1 MVACRPWERR
11 RIFSENDDAH
21 QGVAGPAA
29 KALAELRQIA
39 LKLLAGGGRDVA
51 ALAPPHGLLPH
62 LLALEEALHVLAVH
76 LHNHVGLPE
85 PPQLRQQRLPKASLL
100 RKTTRKN
107 LLRSNPRDLE
117 DSDFEVNDEVTF
129 GRNRQSERFG
139 KVVEDDELSDHVKF
153 RLWLAR
159 QIALA
164 KYREVHG

>member
-1 MVACRPWERR
+1 M
-11 RIFSENDDAH
+11 
-21 QGVAGPAA
+21 
-29 KALAELRQIA
+29 
-39 LKLLAGGGRDVA
+39 
-51 ALAPPHGLLPH
+51 
-62 LLALEEALHVLAVH
+62 
-76 LHNHVGLPE
+76 
-85 PPQLRQQRLPKASLL
+85 SLL

-107 LLRSNPRDLE
+107 LLKSNPRDLE

-139 KVVEDDELSDHVKF
+139 KVVEDDELSDYVKF